1 VDLVLLFDLIDLE
14 TLSADA
20 EAVCSPQK
28 WHFQHRLKD
37 VSHPSAIQQEDAVQ
51 KMGPQPERGPQM
63 EISQGMSLA

>member
-20 EAVCSPQK
+20 EAVCSLQK

-51 KMGPQPERGPQM
+51 KWGRNQSAAHRWKFRRG
-63 EISQGMSLA
+63 